1 MEFEGNNRGISVAEA
16 EDEVV
21 RFLQRQALLDEGGLE
36 GDPQEVVTFVLLALL
51 VGGIGYSLVFGDGV
65 QPV

>member
-1 MEFEGNNRGISVAEA
+1 MEFEGNNRGMSVAEA

-36 GDPQEVVTFVLLALL
+36 GDMTAGSARGRGLPAR
-51 VGGIGYSLVFGDGV
+51 D
-65 QPV
+65 